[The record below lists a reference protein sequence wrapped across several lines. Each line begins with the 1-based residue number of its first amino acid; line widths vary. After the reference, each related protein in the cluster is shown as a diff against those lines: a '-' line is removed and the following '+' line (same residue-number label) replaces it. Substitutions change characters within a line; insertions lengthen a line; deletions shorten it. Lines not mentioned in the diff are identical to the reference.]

1 MSDWHNHLKHIEDQH
16 RTLDKKIEIMEI
28 TGRFIDEDLQYLKKK
43 RLQLKDE
50 ISILK
55 KQHKEND

>member
-1 MSDWHNHLKHIEDQH
+1 MSNWHTHLKHLEDQH
-16 RTLDKKIEIMEI
+16 RTLDKTIDGMEK

-50 ISILK
+50 IAILK
-55 KQHKEND
+55 RQHNELE